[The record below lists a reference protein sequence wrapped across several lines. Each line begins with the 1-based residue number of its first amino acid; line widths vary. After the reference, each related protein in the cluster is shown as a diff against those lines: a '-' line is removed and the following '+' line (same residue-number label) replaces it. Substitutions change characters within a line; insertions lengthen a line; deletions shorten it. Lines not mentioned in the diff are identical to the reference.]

1 MTTLREGHR
10 IAARAFGQR
19 GEGRAAEWLEA
30 RGYKILARKFTIRG
44 GEIDIIAQAG
54 DTIAFVE
61 VKARGSVE
69 AALASITP
77 AKQRRLA
84 RAAAVWVTQNPFA
97 ADGFALRGDAL
108 ALDETGAP
116 LHIENAFALE
126 FEE

>member
-19 GEGRAAEWLEA
+19 GEAQAAEWLEA
-30 RGYKILARKFTIRG
+30 QGYKILARKFTIRG
-44 GEIDIIAQAG
+44 AEIDLIAQVG

-69 AALASITP
+69 AALGSITP

-84 RAAAVWVTQNPFA
+84 RAAAAWVTRNPYA
-97 ADGFALRGDAL
+97 AVGYNLRGDAL
-108 ALDETGAP
+108 ALDEHGAP
-116 LHIENAFALE
+116 LHIEDAFSLD
-126 FEE
+126 FED

>member
-1 MTTLREGHR
+1 MREGHR

-19 GEGRAAEWLEA
+19 AERRAAEWLEA
-30 RGYKILARKFTIRG
+30 QGYRILARKFTIRG

-54 DTIAFVE
+54 DVIAFVE

-69 AALASITP
+69 AALGAITP

-84 RAAAVWVTQNPFA
+84 RAAAAWVTRNPFA
-97 ADGFALRGDAL
+97 ADGYTLRGDAL

-126 FEE
+126 FED

>member
-19 GEGRAAEWLEA
+19 SEARAAEWLEA
-30 RGYKILARKFTIRG
+30 QGFTILARKFVIRG

-69 AALASITP
+69 AALGAITGG
-77 AKQRRLA
+77 KQRRLA
-84 RAAAVWVTQNPFA
+84 RAAAAWISRNPDA
-97 ADGFALRGDAL
+97 AEGCTLRGDAL
-108 ALDETGAP
+108 ALDANGPP
-116 LHIENAFALE
+116 LHIENAFALDVE
-126 FEE
+126 D